1 MAAPSAPA
9 VAASPGEEHL
19 AGTGSATVITI
30 PAKIVSVNRGKK
42 LLALEG
48 SRGKQVH
55 YVYNSYNLAEATVR
69 RRVLQGRNHYEEGG
83 N

>member
-1 MAAPSAPA
+1 MAAPSATV

-19 AGTGSATVITI
+19 AGSGSATVITI

-48 SRGKQVH
+48 SRGKQVTTFIILTISPRLPF
-55 YVYNSYNLAEATVR
+55 VAEFYKVVTI
-69 RRVLQGRNHYEEGG
+69 EEGG